1 MRILAL
7 VLAGSALI
15 SCASRQQPATA
26 NQAAAAS
33 PTASLQSSST
43 IACAADGEC
52 GVCYRAQSCGEPIA
66 ANDPAIETPECHV
79 TPAPFCMPR
88 RGRCEQGHC
97 VAR

>member
-1 MRILAL
+1 MRILAF
-7 VLAGSALI
+7 VLLAAASF
-15 SCASRQQPATA
+15 SCASRPQISNA
-26 NQAAAAS
+26 NQAAAS
-33 PTASLQSSST
+33 PTASLQSTSS